1 MVSPLAQIYAKKIA
15 RSKWSKHRLKTIDAT
30 FKAAEKRREKAW
42 MALLKAKKRGH
53 HADGFTPKGAATV
66 DAA

>member
-15 RSKWSKHRLKTIDAT
+15 RSKHRLKTIDAA

-42 MALLKAKKRGH
+42 MALLKVKKRGH